1 MSDDSGNKKY
11 GKKAN
16 LIQTNSAAT
25 NFPQH
30 PVKCERLPAL
40 RTILV
45 RWAYQAFVEQA

>member
-16 LIQTNSAAT
+16 LIQTNSAET

-30 PVKCERLPAL
+30 PVKCEKLPAL
-40 RTILV
+40 RMILV
-45 RWAYQAFVEQA
+45 RLAYQGSVEQA